1 MKVLTEREYGLFE
14 RLVAMSQQ
22 ELHKTLGVYLKG
34 KYKNVIIEKEYV
46 VAIGDIPIALV
57 AHLDT
62 VFGSGVVDL
71 YYDQRKG
78 MMWSPQGLGS
88 DDRAGIFA
96 ILQIV
101 QSGLRPSII
110 LTTDEERGG
119 LGAQKLA
126 KRECPIPFLRY
137 MIQLDRR
144 GNNDCVFYD
153 CYCPSFIEYVESFGF
168 LEKKGSYSDISFLMP
183 AWQVCGVNLSV
194 GYEDE
199 HSYTEHLDIN
209 ALFRTIK
216 IVTKML
222 TQEKIPHFPY
232 KEAKNALADWWNDST
247 AYYDGEDD
255 MGLPCCKCG
264 KYYFNFELIPV
275 KGYKVKKMLN
285 YCPDCVV
292 DNVNWY
298 DVCGKPYEMG
308 LPEEDIN
315 ICQDCTEELTNA
327 ENN

>member
-1 MKVLTEREYGLFE
+1 
-14 RLVAMSQQ
+14 MSQQ
-22 ELHKTLGVYLKG
+22 ELHKTLGVYLKS
-34 KYKNVIIEKEYV
+34 KYSNVIIEKEYI
-46 VAIGDIPIALV
+46 VAVGDIPIALV

-78 MMWSPQGLGS
+78 MMWSPQGLGA
-88 DDRAGIFA
+88 DDRAGLFA

-101 QSGLRPSII
+101 QSGLRPSVI

-168 LEKKGSYSDISFLMP
+168 LEKEGSYSDISFLMP

-199 HSYTEHLDIN
+199 HSYTEHLDVN

-216 IVTKML
+216 LVTNML

-232 KEAKNALADWWNDST
+232 KEAKNALTDWWGDSR
-247 AYYDGEDD
+247 AYYDAGEYD
-255 MGLPCCKCG
+255 MGLPCHKCG
-264 KYYFNFELIPV
+264 KYYFDFELIPV

-285 YCPDCVV
+285 YCPDCIV
-292 DNVNWY
+292 DNVNWC
-298 DVCGKPYEMG
+298 DICGKPYEIG